1 MPLVKMVARI
11 SGFRDG
17 VEWPERG
24 GLLEVSDLE
33 AADLVRIGLAVVVV
47 EPARVETAVAPSAAV
62 ETATAPRR
70 RRKSED

>member
-47 EPARVETAVAPSAAV
+47 EPARVETAVSPSAAV